1 MRSLIKS
8 LTNSNF
14 ARIIRNNLNI
24 KPLIFDVNK
33 INYSASISD
42 AFAWRTDNGFKTKFK
57 FSDILNLFYQIEDSW
72 VEIHFY
78 SKKNVILKK
87 EKIGSLSLSN
97 EFEISSEYL
106 NGIEDYGV
114 FYIYHF
120 SKKKIDNNNLIS
132 NRCYLGFSKNNNLFS
147 FVHGNTLARYKDI
160 NNERE
165 VYTDIIKTS
174 NFKNQSYKIQKYFVD
189 FDLNELFFVNPTSK
203 KINFSLNKLNYKLDP
218 GCSQIIKTKKPIN
231 LIKSNCLFLRPI
243 IFSYKNDFMDVHHS

>member
-78 SKKNVILKK
+78 SKKM
-87 EKIGSLSLSN
+87 S
-97 EFEISSEYL
+97 YL
-106 NGIEDYGV
+106 R
-114 FYIYHF
+114 
-120 SKKKIDNNNLIS
+120 KKK
-132 NRCYLGFSKNNNLFS
+132 
-147 FVHGNTLARYKDI
+147 
-160 NNERE
+160 
-165 VYTDIIKTS
+165 
-174 NFKNQSYKIQKYFVD
+174 
-189 FDLNELFFVNPTSK
+189 
-203 KINFSLNKLNYKLDP
+203 
-218 GCSQIIKTKKPIN
+218 
-231 LIKSNCLFLRPI
+231 
-243 IFSYKNDFMDVHHS
+243 